1 MPDDVGVAA
10 WARLFRVY
18 KVLLEGAEADLK
30 SAGLPSLSW
39 YDVLLEVYRAPKTGI
54 RQKELGEQV
63 LLPKYNLSRLLDRL
77 EAQGLVERYICAEDK
92 RGSSVCI
99 TPSGRAML
107 KRMWKV
113 YGESI
118 DQRFAQ
124 RLTQEEM
131 RELLKVLAKL

>member
-1 MPDDVGVAA
+1 MPDDLGVAA

-18 KVLLEGAEADLK
+18 KVLLEGVEADLK

-39 YDVLLEVYRAPKTGI
+39 YDVLLEVYRAPKAGI
-54 RQKELGEQV
+54 RQNELGEQV

-77 EAQGLVERYICAEDK
+77 EAQGLVERYTCAEDK

-99 TPSGRAML
+99 TASGRTML

-113 YGESI
+113 YGKTI

-124 RLTQEEM
+124 QLTQEEM
-131 RELLKVLAKL
+131 RELLKILTKL